1 MATFQNLLFAFLL
14 LNVLSYI
21 QAGDNCL
28 SCSKPNIAELG
39 KGIMIKCKSK
49 TPIHLIGLKF
59 CTLKGDNCFAKII
72 IKEQNG
78 SWTENETTLKL
89 YNSCTAFLSIYP
101 IKISHEGNYILNYIT
116 ENGMGNLTI
125 CLEVFA
131 PYTRPQIMKQEDILI
146 CTASGGYPEEKF
158 YWVSKTGTNLI
169 HKATSQSVKNEDGS
183 FSLSNILQL
192 ESAPSETEYCCIFNQ
207 TRVPNRQP
215 VSECMTLENAKTS
228 TIITEETTLNMTGV
242 IVIVII
248 VISLVSILLAVMWWR
263 KKRKNCLLQDKM
275 VSQELMVL
283 IAEEGQSVNL
293 NCKFMHVIE
302 GLYLKRTFG
311 DVTNVLYVTQHG
323 KIKKEDSAY
332 ENRTEYFE
340 MNNTVTITL
349 KHLKE
354 NDSDVYM
361 CTAGMAINN
370 ELVQKN
376 SSPILLAIKE
386 AAEKKFEFPWM
397 LFSIISLLILLLFML
412 GFYIINHTN
421 IKKSFQKRHAKTK
434 QNFIYEDMTYSLR
447 HKKSEPKIN
456 KYAM

>member
-1 MATFQNLLFAFLL
+1 MATFQNLLYAFLL

-28 SCSKPNIAELG
+28 SCSEPNIAELG

-49 TPIHLIGLKF
+49 IPILLIGLKF
-59 CTLKGDNCFAKII
+59 CPFKGDNCSAKVI
-72 IKEQNG
+72 IKEHG

-89 YNSCTAFLSIYP
+89 YSNCTAFLSIYP

-116 ENGMGNLTI
+116 ENGISNLTI
-125 CLEVFA
+125 RLEVFA

-146 CTASGGYPEEKF
+146 CTASEGYPEEKL

-169 HKATSQSVKNEDGS
+169 HKATSQSVKTEDGS
-183 FSLSNILQL
+183 FSLSNTLQL

-207 TRVPNRQP
+207 TRVPNRQT
-215 VSECMTLENAKTS
+215 VSECMTFENATTS
-228 TIITEETTLNMTGV
+228 TIITEETTLNMTGA

-248 VISLVSILLAVMWWR
+248 VISLASILLAVMWWR
-263 KKRKNCLLQDKM
+263 KKRKNGLLQDKT

-354 NDSDVYM
+354 KDSDVYM
-361 CTAGMAINN
+361 CTAGMVINN

-412 GFYIINHTN
+412 GFYIIDHTN
-421 IKKSFQKRHAKTK
+421 IKKCFQKRHAKTK

-456 KYAM
+456 QYAI